1 MSEKPLPRVLC
12 VDDEPRVVQGLGVH
26 LRRAYEV
33 LTAHGGEEALER
45 LKSAGAVAAVVSDM
59 RMPGMDGAALLA
71 KVRELYPD
79 TTRILLTGEPGRDAV
94 VSAVNKGQIFRFL
107 TKPCPPNELLACIEA
122 AVEQHRLV
130 TAERVL
136 LQETLIGCIRALLD
150 VLALTNPVAFG
161 RASRLRRQ
169 VMSFAEYLGCAQGN
183 WQLEAAALLS
193 QIGFLS
199 LPVEVVE
206 KIYYG
211 ENLTPE
217 ERILAE
223 GVPEVAGKLLGHI
236 PRLEPVLQILS
247 ALAYSNERL
256 ARLEDDPTSNAAH
269 ILLLV
274 LDFDALIS
282 KGHSPDTAVQ
292 LLQQRPERYGAK
304 LAKDFGTH
312 LGTAGG
318 DTQVVEMPLRL
329 VRPGM
334 IILQDVRTELGT
346 LLVARGFEV
355 TERFVERVKNFGP
368 GLLGE
373 KVAVRVPSSRAA
385 ASSGS

>member
-1 MSEKPLPRVLC
+1 MSEKPLPRILC
-12 VDDEPRVVQGLGVH
+12 VDDEPRVVQGLAVH

-45 LKSAGAVAAVVSDM
+45 LKSAGPVAAIVSDM
-59 RMPGMDGAALLA
+59 RMPGMDGAVLLE
-71 KVRELYPD
+71 KVRNLYPD

-107 TKPCPPNELLACIEA
+107 TKPCPANDLLACIEA
-122 AVEQHRLV
+122 AVEQNRLI

-136 LQETLIGCIRALLD
+136 LQQTLVGCIRSLAD
-150 VLALTNPVAFG
+150 VLALTNPIAFG
-161 RASRLRRQ
+161 RTSRLRRQ
-169 VMSFAEYLGCAQGN
+169 VMTFAEYLGCAQGF
-183 WQLEAAALLS
+183 WQLEAAAMLS

-217 ERILAE
+217 ERVLAE

-247 ALAYSNERL
+247 ALSYTNEQLTRL
-256 ARLEDDPTSNAAH
+256 GEDTVGTAAR

-282 KGHSPDTAVQ
+282 KGHSSDTAVQ
-292 LLQQRPERYGAK
+292 LIQQRVERYGAK
-304 LAKDFGTH
+304 LAQDFATH
-312 LGTAGG
+312 LGTASG
-318 DTQVVEMPLRL
+318 DTEVIEIPLRH

-346 LLVARGFEV
+346 LLIPRDFEV
-355 TERFVERVKNFGP
+355 TERFVERARNFGP

-373 KVAVRVPSSRAA
+373 KVAVRAPASRA